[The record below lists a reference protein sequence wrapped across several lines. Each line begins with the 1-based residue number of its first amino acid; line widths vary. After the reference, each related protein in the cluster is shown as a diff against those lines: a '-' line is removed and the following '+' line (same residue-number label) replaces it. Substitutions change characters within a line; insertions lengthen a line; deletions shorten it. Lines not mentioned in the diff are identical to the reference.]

1 MAAGTK
7 IWLSSRPVSVHHHVS
22 VEDDTDFS
30 RLHRFLTGRAIG
42 FVAGGG
48 GGFGPAHVGI
58 FKALLERGATFDI
71 VGGTSIGASLMAGFA
86 MMRT

>member
-1 MAAGTK
+1 MVASTK
-7 IWLSSRPVSVHHHVS
+7 DWLSSRPVFQHHHVS
-22 VEDDTDFS
+22 IEDDADFS

-58 FKALLERGATFDI
+58 FKALLASILMPNPKVKGHLQGE
-71 VGGTSIGASLMAGFA
+71 GTEI
-86 MMRT
+86 